1 MSSTFSHFL
10 PFSFQRT
17 EGRGSLE
24 LNAGEGGEEGRF
36 QAEEAGVAEWW
47 DSETGFPTRL
57 STTGF
62 QNWKS
67 SETRFEDGRQPT
79 ETGLQEQRGEV
90 QPKRARAV
98 PGGEQLEG
106 FSAGRLAH

>member
-1 MSSTFSHFL
+1 M
-10 PFSFQRT
+10 
-17 EGRGSLE
+17 E

-36 QAEEAGVAEWW
+36 QTEETRVAEWW

-57 STTGF
+57 SKAGF
-62 QNWKS
+62 SDWKP
-67 SETRFEDGRQPT
+67 SETRFEDGKQPT
-79 ETGLQEQRGEV
+79 ETGLKEQWDEV